1 MYVMNKYNI
10 ILSFVFILISSAF
23 SGEGD
28 AINVNEKYDFLQEI
42 YDESW
47 ALIIGIDHYHNVPTL
62 NYAVADAE
70 EVSDLLIDQFGFK
83 EDNVKLILNE
93 EATKDNILKGFRDVL
108 TNAQENDRVL
118 VFYAGHGETY
128 KLPSGGDMG
137 YLIPIDGNPDD
148 LYLSSIPMN
157 DLNDIATMSYAKH
170 ILYLVDACYGGLTLS
185 TTRGLKKEQTP
196 AYLKKLTR
204 ERGRMV
210 ITAGGKGEEVI
221 EKPEWGHS
229 AFTRNLIKGLK
240 EGLAD
245 DNDDDIITGDE
256 LGSFIKNRVILD
268 VDGAHTPQIGRLG
281 SDMGEFV
288 FISAIEKEVVE
299 SSPKDQQFSDLESEL
314 DEIKK
319 MLLKQAQDT
328 ESLVTPQK
336 KINLKTA
343 STLAWV
349 FPGMGHYY
357 SGRAGKGL
365 FFTSLELAAL
375 AGMVVASSSY
385 AEESSAYKL
394 AEDNYENNKGNPN
407 QSIATLDQA
416 RIDAFIKKQDAMLNL
431 AAVGTLSAGIWIWNI
446 LDVKKTKSQ
455 NYSSDLRTYIGIN
468 SQQQIVVRFCF

>member
-1 MYVMNKYNI
+1 
-10 ILSFVFILISSAF
+10 
-23 SGEGD
+23 
-28 AINVNEKYDFLQEI
+28 
-42 YDESW
+42 
-47 ALIIGIDHYHNVPTL
+47 
-62 NYAVADAE
+62 
-70 EVSDLLIDQFGFK
+70 
-83 EDNVKLILNE
+83 
-93 EATKDNILKGFRDVL
+93 
-108 TNAQENDRVL
+108 
-118 VFYAGHGETY
+118 
-128 KLPSGGDMG
+128 MG
-137 YLIPIDGNPDD
+137 N
-148 LYLSSIPMN
+148 
-157 DLNDIATMSYAKH
+157 
-170 ILYLVDACYGGLTLS
+170 
-185 TTRGLKKEQTP
+185 
-196 AYLKKLTR
+196 
-204 ERGRMV
+204 
-210 ITAGGKGEEVI
+210 
-221 EKPEWGHS
+221 
-229 AFTRNLIKGLK
+229 
-240 EGLAD
+240 
-245 DNDDDIITGDE
+245 
-256 LGSFIKNRVILD
+256 FIKNRVIID

-288 FISAIEKEVVE
+288 FISAIEKEVAD

-468 SQQQIVVRFCF
+468 AQQQIVVRFCF